1 VIVAIM
7 VALALTARWVPTL
20 SVEDQPTTL
29 PDEA

>member
-20 SVEDQPTTL
+20 SVEDHDDL
-29 PDEA
+29 A